1 MMTLPDY
8 FDYMATTPV
17 DPWVFEQM
25 LPYLAGMQGIGNP
38 ASVTHW
44 YGQHALKAVEHAR
57 EQVALTIGASPSE
70 IVFTSGATEANNLA
84 LLGAARL
91 YQRKGKH
98 IITMQTEHQAV
109 LGPLAQLE
117 REGFSVTYLAP
128 QPDGLLALEHVKS
141 ALTAQTIL
149 VSVMHVNNEI
159 GVIQPISDLAQ
170 LLTGRG
176 ILLHV
181 DCAQSVG
188 KIPVQVDT
196 LGADLLAMSAHKN
209 YGPKGVGALYIRAQP
224 RVRVLPI
231 AFGGGQERGLRP
243 GTLATHQ
250 IVGMGAAFELGEC
263 CRLAD
268 YARILMLRQQL
279 WDGIAHLPGVR
290 LNGHPTER
298 VAGNLNVSFAGVQ
311 QDLLLPS
318 LPELALSSGS
328 ACSAAS
334 QHPSYVLKAL
344 GLSDALCLGALR
356 FSLGRYST
364 EEAVTRAIGLLS
376 AVILKSGEN

>member
-1 MMTLPDY
+1 MTTLPDY

-117 REGFSVTYLAP
+117 REGYSVTYLAP
-128 QPDGLLALEHVKS
+128 QPDGLLALESVIS

-159 GVIQPISDLAQ
+159 GVIQPIADLAQ
-170 LLTGRG
+170 LLTGPWYTSP
-176 ILLHV
+176 
-181 DCAQSVG
+181 C
-188 KIPVQVDT
+188 
-196 LGADLLAMSAHKN
+196 
-209 YGPKGVGALYIRAQP
+209 
-224 RVRVLPI
+224 
-231 AFGGGQERGLRP
+231 
-243 GTLATHQ
+243 
-250 IVGMGAAFELGEC
+250 
-263 CRLAD
+263 
-268 YARILMLRQQL
+268 
-279 WDGIAHLPGVR
+279 
-290 LNGHPTER
+290 
-298 VAGNLNVSFAGVQ
+298 
-311 QDLLLPS
+311 
-318 LPELALSSGS
+318 
-328 ACSAAS
+328 
-334 QHPSYVLKAL
+334 
-344 GLSDALCLGALR
+344 
-356 FSLGRYST
+356 
-364 EEAVTRAIGLLS
+364 
-376 AVILKSGEN
+376 